1 MPRALK
7 DSVNI
12 MMHALDLGRSSSC
25 AAAAILG
32 GGRGGGVRMAGVA
45 SHPRSALHTAIMRA
59 LLGMESTKNSENC
72 QFGVAKIVKFHCYVA
87 C

>member
-7 DSVNI
+7 DPVNI

-32 GGRGGGVRMAGVA
+32 GGRGGGMGVRVAGGGEPPPKCP
-45 SHPRSALHTAIMRA
+45 SHRHNEGAAGYGIDQ
-59 LLGMESTKNSENC
+59 K
-72 QFGVAKIVKFHCYVA
+72 
-87 C
+87 

>member
-7 DSVNI
+7 DPVNI

-32 GGRGGGVRMAGVA
+32 GGRGGGMGVRVAGVA
-45 SHPRSALHTAIMRA
+45 SHPRSTLHTAIMRA
-59 LLGMESTKNSENC
+59 LLGMESTKNTM
-72 QFGVAKIVKFHCYVA
+72 
-87 C
+87 